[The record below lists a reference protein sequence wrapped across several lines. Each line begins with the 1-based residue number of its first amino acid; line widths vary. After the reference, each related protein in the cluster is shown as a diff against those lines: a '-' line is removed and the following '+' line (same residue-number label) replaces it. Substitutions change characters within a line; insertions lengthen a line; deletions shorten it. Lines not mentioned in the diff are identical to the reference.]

1 MDNGLFLLSDFSL
14 PITRESNPLLLPGP
28 IPGNPLALRQFSNI
42 EQWRQY
48 VLGLQLQGQPP
59 QAIRSNYERMLRVL
73 FLAWL
78 DASVVKLAE
87 LAALASLEA
96 AIGRRYDKK
105 FRGLETALKYLIE
118 EVGVTDADLHTFR
131 ESGGSVVGNLLRKPQ
146 NGGSALSEIRNR
158 LAHGDPFEMIP
169 WGGLFEVV
177 RDLVDFIWPYLTE
190 DREKA

>member
-1 MDNGLFLLSDFSL
+1 VISDFNLLSDFSL

-28 IPGNPLALRQFSNI
+28 VPGNPVAMRQFTNI

-48 VLGLQLQGQPP
+48 VLGLQLQGKPL

-78 DASVVKLAE
+78 DVSVVKLAE
-87 LAALASLEA
+87 LAALASLEV

-118 EVGVTDADLHTFR
+118 EIGVTDADLRTFR
-131 ESGGSVVGNLLRKPQ
+131 ESGGSVVSNLLRKPQ

-158 LAHGDPFEMIP
+158 LAHGDPFEVTP
-169 WGGLFEVV
+169 WSGLFEVV
-177 RDLVDFIWPYLTE
+177 RDLLDFMYPSVPSS
-190 DREKA
+190 